1 MVTKMKSEKQY
12 PIKLALSLIIVSS
25 ILFTALTFG
34 FGFRVNRFTG
44 DMEISTPL
52 DNQAADPW
60 SYDPMPEVWGEF
72 WQYYALAGFFGSMMM
87 FVYLL
92 FQIDGDIAKEEN
104 SVQKTEPQKTP
115 EKEA

>member
-1 MVTKMKSEKQY
+1 MRKSKKQY
-12 PIKLALSLIIVSS
+12 PIKLALSLIIVSGV
-25 ILFTALTFG
+25 LFTALTFG